1 MVRFTNHDAALYRQ
15 AIRKS
20 AAHLSDEDAAAVP
33 RLYAKWEPD
42 VDYKVPDD
50 GTELRLQRNDKLYK
64 VEQSHQSQADWP
76 PEIAVSLYTKILIPD
91 PDVIYDW
98 EQPGSTNGYRFGART
113 RHKGRIWVSDRDN
126 NVWEPG
132 VFGWHV
138 EEEET
143 E

>member
-1 MVRFTNHDAALYRQ
+1 MVRFTDRSAALYRQ

-20 AAHLSDEDAAAVP
+20 AAHLSDEDAAAAP
-33 RLYAKWEPD
+33 MLYAEWEPD

-50 GTELRLQRNDKLYK
+50 GTELRLQRNGVLVK
-64 VEQSHQSQADWP
+64 VEQSHHSQADWP

-98 EQPGSTNGYRFGART
+98 EQPGSTNGYSFGART
-113 RHKGRIWVSDRDN
+113 RHVGRIWVSDYDN
-126 NVWEPG
+126 NTWEPG
-132 VFGWHV
+132 VFGWH
-138 EEEET
+138 EEET